1 MVDCGLP
8 ASLELSDQMFPVAI
22 LAGGLATR
30 LHPLTTSVPK
40 ALLDIRG
47 EPFIAHQLRLLQS
60 RGVEHVALCIGH
72 LGNLIRDFVGSGR
85 QFGLTVRY
93 SEDGPA
99 LLGTAGAIQQAIPL
113 LGEAFFVL
121 YGDSYLPCDFAD
133 VAETFER
140 SKKQA
145 LMTVYRNEGEFDA
158 SNVEFEKGSII
169 AYSKTARTPDMKFID
184 YGLGVFHRSAFEL
197 LDGKRPY
204 DLANLYK
211 ELLRRGELAGY
222 EAQNRFYE
230 IGSRAGI
237 DDLSRYLAAQV
248 I

>member
-1 MVDCGLP
+1 
-8 ASLELSDQMFPVAI
+8 MFPVAI

-40 ALLDIRG
+40 ALLEIRG
-47 EPFIAHQLRLLQS
+47 EPFIAHQLRLLRS
-60 RGVEHVALCIGH
+60 RGVEQVVLCIGH

-99 LLGTAGAIQQAIPL
+99 LLGTAGAIQRAIPL
-113 LGEAFFVL
+113 LGETFFVL
-121 YGDSYLPCDFAD
+121 YGDSYLPCDYVG
-133 VAETFER
+133 VAETFEQ

-158 SNVEFEKGSII
+158 SNVEFEKGKII
-169 AYSKTARTPDMKFID
+169 AYSKTARTPEMKFID
-184 YGLGVFHRSAFEL
+184 YGLGAFHSSAFGL
-197 LDGKRPY
+197 LDGKGPH
-204 DLANLYK
+204 DLANLYQ
-211 ELLRRGELAGY
+211 ELLHRGQLAGY
-222 EAQNRFYE
+222 EAQDRFYE

-237 DDLSRYLAAQV
+237 DDLSGYLSRQQ
-248 I
+248 